1 MGKRIRIFMS
11 GDYEFLSR
19 MYGIS
24 GAQGTC
30 INMHVHT
37 LYMYMIYVHIMILR
51 TTSLFMV
58 HNHLRFTESA
68 KGTKSN
74 VHTTHF

>member
-1 MGKRIRIFMS
+1 MMCICIRIYIDMYIYTFMFCGLKSRGKRIRIFMS

-19 MYGIS
+19 MYGIT

-37 LYMYMIYVHIMILR
+37 LYMYMIMYTL
-51 TTSLFMV
+51 
-58 HNHLRFTESA
+58 
-68 KGTKSN
+68 
-74 VHTTHF
+74 